1 MCGSSLNMKPAV
13 VEMLT
18 REWRV
23 RAPSVCGLFT
33 LTVLVEGGRKDRL

>member
-1 MCGSSLNMKPAV
+1 MKPAV